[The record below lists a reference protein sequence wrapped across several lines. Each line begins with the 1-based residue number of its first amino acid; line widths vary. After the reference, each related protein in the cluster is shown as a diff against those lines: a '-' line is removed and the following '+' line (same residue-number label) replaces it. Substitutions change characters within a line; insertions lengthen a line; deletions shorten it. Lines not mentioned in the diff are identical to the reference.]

1 MDRNSICR
9 MKSGHLNLKFMS
21 PWCQLSGKKGVSRTK
36 RWSFT
41 RIRQAGMFLEMLVK
55 RQLRGHMALRG
66 LWVRYRASPLCT
78 RLCSL
83 PSVVSGSTLEC
94 ERWILAKLSLLSK
107 WDGKMPQDYCLFSC
121 FHRRYLECWPEFFLL
136 YASML
141 SLLLLFLQIMW
152 RDK

>member
-1 MDRNSICR
+1 MDHNSICR

-41 RIRQAGMFLEMLVK
+41 RIRQARMFFEMLVK

-66 LWVRYRASPLCT
+66 LWARYRASPLCA

-83 PSVVSGSTLEC
+83 PVLYLAPLWVRKMNSFKTLTAVQMRWENASRPLLIQLFPQKVPGMLARVFSSLCLCAFTFIAVSS
-94 ERWILAKLSLLSK
+94 
-107 WDGKMPQDYCLFSC
+107 DYVN
-121 FHRRYLECWPEFFLL
+121 R
-136 YASML
+136 
-141 SLLLLFLQIMW
+141 
-152 RDK
+152 